1 MKTTLALFTAALTMA
16 PHLALAD
23 SGAGTHACTP
33 EKTAGTYGFSLTGTV
48 FPENASGLPAGPIA
62 ATGLLI
68 LEPNGQMRGYETIS
82 FNGVIVSGVQYSG
95 TFTVNPD
102 CTLTLDDPGFFHNS
116 GVIVSDGNELLVMS
130 TDNGVI
136 TTATA
141 KRIQKK

>member
-1 MKTTLALFTAALTMA
+1 MKTTLALFTAALVMA
-16 PHLALAD
+16 PHLAMAD
-23 SGAGTHACTP
+23 SGVCTT

-48 FPENASGLPAGPIA
+48 LPGNASGLPVGPVA
-62 ATGLLI
+62 ATGLLV
-68 LEPNGQMRGYETIS
+68 LEPNGEMHGSEQII
-82 FNGVIVSGVQYSG
+82 FNGVIVPGVQYGG

-102 CTLTLDDPGFFHNS
+102 CTLTLEDPGFFRNY

-130 TDNGVI
+130 SDTGVI